1 MGRSAAEGCV
11 FPIKSL
17 PIKSTKRGGSMD
29 RKQVVDIANFLSDS
43 ITQDQA
49 LQLMDEIRS
58 MGIDDKLYI
67 ADYLAGGPL
76 YTLIM
81 EHFAE
86 IGEPY

>member
-1 MGRSAAEGCV
+1 
-11 FPIKSL
+11 
-17 PIKSTKRGGSMD
+17 MD
-29 RKQVVDIANFLSDS
+29 RKQIVDIANFLSDGM
-43 ITQDQA
+43 TQDQA
-49 LQLMDEIRS
+49 FQLMDEIRS

-76 YTLIM
+76 YTLIT